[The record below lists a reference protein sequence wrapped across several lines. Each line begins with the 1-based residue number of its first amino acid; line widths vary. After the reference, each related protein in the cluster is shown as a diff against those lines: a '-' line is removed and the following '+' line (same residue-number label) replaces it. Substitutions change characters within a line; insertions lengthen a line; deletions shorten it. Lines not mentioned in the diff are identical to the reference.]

1 MTHPDRPLLYIN
13 AMRGLSHELRNAL
26 TAVAGFSDLLQAR
39 MQDETD
45 RFMLKQV
52 QDGATRIH
60 AMLDAV
66 ARFTVRPGQGASQ
79 IDLSQSVK
87 DAWELAVWQHRG
99 NMATASFALA
109 SSQTLSLDAIVCHEF
124 LLFLFGKV
132 LALALHTAPVAI
144 SLVSDGP
151 YGILLTVSW
160 DASEEIQT
168 FEGLSD
174 MVRELCAEMRSAPG
188 RVSVVFRAI
197 PIPKYNPR

>member
-1 MTHPDRPLLYIN
+1 MTQPDRPLLYIN

-39 MQDETD
+39 MQDDTD

-60 AMLDAV
+60 TMLDAV
-66 ARFTVRPGQGASQ
+66 ARFTVRPGQGVSQ

-99 NMATASFALA
+99 NMATATFEINP
-109 SSQTLSLDAIVCHEF
+109 SQTISLDVIVCHEL

-132 LALALHTAPVAI
+132 LESALHTAPVAI
-144 SLVSDGP
+144 SLVSEAP
-151 YGILLTVSW
+151 REILLTVAW
-160 DASEEIQT
+160 TASEAMQT
-168 FEGLSD
+168 LDGLSD
-174 MVRELCAEMRSAPG
+174 MVRELGAEMGDAPG
-188 RVSVVFRAI
+188 LLTVVFRSMAD
-197 PIPKYNPR
+197 